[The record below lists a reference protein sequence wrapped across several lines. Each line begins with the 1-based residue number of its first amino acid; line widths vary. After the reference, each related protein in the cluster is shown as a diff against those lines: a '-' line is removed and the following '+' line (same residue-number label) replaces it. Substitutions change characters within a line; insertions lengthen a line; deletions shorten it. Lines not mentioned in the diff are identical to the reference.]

1 MSLRALAFCL
11 LLGAGLAACSS
22 DPEERSPAVAVA
34 AQLRGGAGSGQG
46 YVPRFAARLRAEAP
60 ILQVGF
66 VKLNQVGNMV
76 LERRHGDFEYWISSD
91 GLHIVLQSG
100 MLHSTRGLGEEL
112 LASELS
118 EPRALILARR
128 SGQADRF
135 HTYLNGNDRAVTR
148 TYRCVIENDGPQETE
163 LVTGLVPTTLMTE
176 RCRNLDQS
184 FVNFYWVSSESGQIV
199 QARQWAGPRI
209 ENISTRI
216 VPN

>member
-11 LLGAGLAACSS
+11 LLGVGLAACSS
-22 DPEERSPAVAVA
+22 DLEERSPAVAVA
-34 AQLRGGAGSGQG
+34 DQLRGAGSGQDF
-46 YVPRFAARLRAEAP
+46 VPRFAARLRAEAP

-66 VKLNQVGNMV
+66 VKWNQVGNMV
-76 LERRHGDFEYWISSD
+76 LERRHGDYEYWISSD
-91 GLHIVLQSG
+91 GLHIALQSG
-100 MLHSTRGLGEEL
+100 MLHSTRGLGEGL

-118 EPRALILARR
+118 EPRALILERR

-135 HTYLNGNDRAVTR
+135 HTYLDGNDRAVTR
-148 TYRCVIENDGPQETE
+148 TYRCVIENDGPQEIE
-163 LVTGLVPTTLMTE
+163 LASGPVPTTLMTE
-176 RCRNLDQS
+176 RCRNLDQA
-184 FVNFYWVSSESGQIV
+184 FVNFYWVSDETGHIV